1 MKTPLPLLAAAAAA
15 SALAVAAGPAA
26 AQNWVPINQR
36 QANLE
41 ARIDAGVR
49 SGDLTRVEARE
60 LRTALTDLDALEARY
75 RAGGLSQWERDDL
88 QRRFDALSSRIRY
101 DRHDEQARWDD
112 WRMPNGGWMNI
123 NARQARLDRRIEQGL
138 RNGRLT
144 PREAASL
151 RAEYRSI
158 ARLEA
163 RYRANGL
170 SNGERA
176 DLDRR
181 FDALSA
187 RIRWERNDQARGY

>member
-1 MKTPLPLLAAAAAA
+1 MKTTLPLLAAAAA
-15 SALAVAAGPAA
+15 LAIAAGPAA
-26 AQNWVPINQR
+26 AQAWTPINQR
-36 QANLE
+36 QANLD

-60 LRTALTDLDALEARY
+60 LRTALGDLDALEARY

-88 QRRFDALSSRIRY
+88 NRRFDALSSRIRY

-112 WRMPNGGWMNI
+112 WRAPNGGWMNI

-138 RNGRLT
+138 RSGRLT

-170 SNGERA
+170 SGWERT

-181 FDALSA
+181 FDALAA
-187 RIRWERNDQARGY
+187 RIRWERNDYARGY